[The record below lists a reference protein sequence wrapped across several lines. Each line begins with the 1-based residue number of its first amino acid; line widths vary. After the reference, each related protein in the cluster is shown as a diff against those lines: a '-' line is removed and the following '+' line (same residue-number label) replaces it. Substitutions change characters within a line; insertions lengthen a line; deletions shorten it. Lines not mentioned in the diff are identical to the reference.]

1 VIVAIDGPAGAGKS
15 TVARGVAEALGF
27 TYLDTGALYRTIA
40 LAALDGG
47 LDPSDGPALGALAG
61 DTQIELQGTRVL
73 MNGRD
78 VSERIRDADV
88 TDLVSVISAHPEVRA
103 ALLRHQQ
110 HAARYGDIVIEGRD
124 IGTAV
129 APDAAVKVFLTATPE
144 ERARR
149 RAAQLGLPMDAE
161 TLKELT
167 EDLVARDRADET
179 RSSSPLTRA
188 SDAIEMDT
196 TDMTQEEVIAAIV
209 DLAHDATVKD
219 AIRLDEIAEQ
229 ND

>member
-1 VIVAIDGPAGAGKS
+1 MIVAIDGPAGAGKS
-15 TVARGVAEALGF
+15 TVARAVAAALGF

-40 LAALDGG
+40 LAALERGV
-47 LDPSDGPALGALAG
+47 DPSDGSALGTLAG
-61 DTQIELQGTRVL
+61 ATEIELQGTRVL
-73 MNGRD
+73 MSGRD

-88 TDLVSVISAHPEVRA
+88 TELVSVISAHPPVRA

-110 HAARYGDIVIEGRD
+110 HAARSGDIVIEGRD

-149 RAAQLGLPMDAE
+149 RAMQLGLPLDAE

-167 EDLVARDRADET
+167 EDLVARDLADATRA
-179 RSSSPLTRA
+179 SSPLTRA
-188 SDAIEMDT
+188 ADAIEMDT
-196 TDMTQEEVIAAIV
+196 TDMTQEEVVAAIV
-209 DLAHDATVKD
+209 ELAQEAS
-219 AIRLDEIAEQ
+219 RG
-229 ND
+229 